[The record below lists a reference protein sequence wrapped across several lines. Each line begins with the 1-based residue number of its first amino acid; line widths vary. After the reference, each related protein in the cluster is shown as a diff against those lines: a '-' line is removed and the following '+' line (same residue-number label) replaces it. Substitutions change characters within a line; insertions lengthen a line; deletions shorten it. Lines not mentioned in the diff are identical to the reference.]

1 MRMDHGSSVTAADII
16 NWSSEDELCRIFLE
30 FGEEPRAKYLAH
42 QICRQRKLKGYFT
55 STTQLSNLIYSC
67 SHIVN
72 ATRNSIFKHP
82 ATRVFQALRI
92 AVNDELNQIKEGVE
106 LAYDLLSPGGVLA
119 IITFHALEDR
129 IVKKFFETK
138 VKLQGSLSLPA
149 NLPCKDDITVNIRCR
164 SARLRVLL
172 K

>member
-1 MRMDHGSSVTAADII
+1 MDRRASVTAADII

-42 QICRQRKLKGYFT
+42 HICRQRKLKGNFT

-67 SHIVN
+67 SPVIN
-72 ATRNSIFKHP
+72 ATRSSMFKHP
-82 ATRVFQALRI
+82 ATKVFQALRI
-92 AVNDELNQIKEGVE
+92 AVNDELNQIKKGIEI
-106 LAYDLLSPGGVLA
+106 AYDLLSPGGVLA
-119 IITFHALEDR
+119 VITFHALEDR
-129 IVKKFFETK
+129 IIKRFFETK
-138 VKLQGSLSLPA
+138 AKLQGSLSLPA
-149 NLPCKDDITVNIRCR
+149 GLPHKDEITVNIRCR